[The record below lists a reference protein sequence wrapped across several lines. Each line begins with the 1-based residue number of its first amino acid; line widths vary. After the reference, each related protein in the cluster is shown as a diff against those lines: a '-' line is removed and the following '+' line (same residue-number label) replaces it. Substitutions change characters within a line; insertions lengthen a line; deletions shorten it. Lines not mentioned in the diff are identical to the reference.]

1 MNLAILTTFIIL
13 ERALGSSFI
22 VIPLITVLIFN
33 LNNNQLPKFSLL
45 AGIII
50 DIFFG
55 YTLGIS
61 SLLLLVSSFEVSLY
75 KSKIESG
82 NIWSIFLL
90 GILVSIQAHVVW
102 AIPESI
108 SKYLI
113 HAITSVIIFIIS
125 KSIIGKRSDGVYL
138 KR

>member
-1 MNLAILTTFIIL
+1 MNLTILTIFIII

-22 VIPLITVLIFN
+22 IIPLITVLLFN
-33 LNNNQLPKFSLL
+33 LKNNQLPKFSLI
-45 AGIII
+45 AGILI

-61 SLLLLVSSFEVSLY
+61 SILLLISSFEISLY

-90 GILVSIQAHVVW
+90 GLLVSVQAHIVW
-102 AIPESI
+102 GIPGSN

-113 HAITSVIIFIIS
+113 HAIISVVIYIIS
-125 KSIIGKRSDGVYL
+125 KGISGRRSDGVYL
-138 KR
+138 RK

>member
-1 MNLAILTTFIIL
+1 MNLAILTILIIL

-33 LNNNQLPKFSLL
+33 LDNNQLPKFSLL

-61 SLLLLVSSFEVSLY
+61 SILLLVSSFEISLY

-90 GILVSIQAHVVW
+90 GILISIQAHIVW
-102 AIPESI
+102 GISESI

-113 HAITSVIIFIIS
+113 HATTSVVI
-125 KSIIGKRSDGVYL
+125 SIILKNVIGRRNDGVYL

>member
-1 MNLAILTTFIIL
+1 MNLAILTVFIIL

-22 VIPLITVLIFN
+22 LIPLITVFLFN
-33 LNNNQLPKFSLL
+33 LDNNQLPKFSLF
-45 AGIII
+45 AGILI

-90 GILVSIQAHVVW
+90 GLLISVQAHIAW
-102 AIPESI
+102 GIPESI

-113 HAITSVIIFIIS
+113 HAITSVVIYVIS
-125 KSIIGKRSDGVYL
+125 KTISGRRSDGVYL
-138 KR
+138 RR